1 MRRMINNS
9 FFCLCW
15 EIGAALLLTIAAKIC
30 SHILD
35 HDLATAV
42 AAAMGLKVLVL
53 FIVAN
58 AFLVRAVESFK

>member
-1 MRRMINNS
+1 MRRIINNS

-15 EIGAALLLTIAAKIC
+15 VIAAALFLTIAAKIC

-58 AFLVRAVESFK
+58 VFLIRAVESFK